1 MIVKRNIDFQ
11 CPLKNGDE
19 ENTQGQLLQNTH
31 AKLIIVFFLFFSLQ
45 LLVQFNPIWLLFF
58 NEEKE

>member
-45 LLVQFNPIWLLFF
+45 LLVQFNPI
-58 NEEKE
+58 

>member
-19 ENTQGQLLQNTH
+19 ENTQGRLLQNTH
-31 AKLIIVFFLFFSLQ
+31 SKLIIVFFLFFSLQ
-45 LLVQFNPIWLLFF
+45 LLVQFNPI
-58 NEEKE
+58 